1 MLTDQQE
8 SDQLSACFSSSSLSF
23 FTAAEY
29 NNITTLSFSINT
41 LFKDEILSG
50 AAQLALACNP
60 PTAGPGC
67 EEQNSLSLRASGDT
81 RGAVVHI

>member
-23 FTAAEY
+23 FTAAAY
-29 NNITTLSFSINT
+29 NNITTLSFSINP
-41 LFKDEILSG
+41 LFKDLSG

-60 PTAGPGC
+60 PTARPGC
-67 EEQNSLSLRASGDT
+67 EEQNSLSLRAS
-81 RGAVVHI
+81 

>member
-23 FTAAEY
+23 FTAAY

-60 PTAGPGC
+60 PTARPGC
-67 EEQNSLSLRASGDT
+67 EEQSSLSLRAS
-81 RGAVVHI
+81 